1 MPSSVEHQVSIVPVF
16 NLQQEA
22 DDGVSSHT
30 FDEVGSS
37 LKTAKSA
44 VMRTSHRGKDY
55 SEGEVAVEWL
65 IL

>member
-1 MPSSVEHQVSIVPVF
+1 MPSSVEHQVSIVSVF

-44 VMRTSHRGKDY
+44 VMRTSH
-55 SEGEVAVEWL
+55 
-65 IL
+65 